1 MVVLDGGP
9 LNGPNETLVQSLWNA
24 AETDT
29 HGGYCVRDGDTLDRM
44 DWTTVQSKVR
54 NVASAL
60 MDAGVEP
67 GDRVAILAETSR
79 DWKIADHAIH
89 AAGAVVVPIYPTLP
103 ADLVHHILADSG
115 AKAIFVQDKEQ
126 AKKLPADHGLTSWA
140 FETTRGFKKFSAI
153 AKCAKPSRVDDC
165 VAAGQLDDNALLIY
179 TSGTT
184 GVPKGVLLTHRNV
197 AGDVCGAIQCLS
209 LDQISDPKLVAFLPL
224 AHIAG
229 YVSLGAMTGIHA
241 RVLFSRPDR
250 MATDLAWFHPTI
262 ALAVPRLWER
272 IVRKVEEAVAEGSPI
287 KQALFARAKAVA
299 MEAGQQMEDG
309 GRITGM
315 LAFKHAFYD
324 RLIYS
329 KLREKLG
336 FDKLRAGITGAAA
349 VRADLL
355 WFLQGIGLPIV
366 EGYGMTESSALS
378 VATRFDD
385 WRAGTVGTPL
395 PGHKIRLDAD
405 GEILIGGV
413 GVFKEY
419 WNLPEE
425 TASTRVMIDG
435 EPWIRSGDI
444 GDIDDDGNLRIVDR
458 KKELEILDTGKM
470 IAPVRVEELL
480 KAETSLVE
488 DSCLVANGQ
497 KFAVMLIQPA
507 YDALLAA
514 AAKLGVTV
522 EEGQIVRKPAPTGEM
537 QTYSVDDDVL
547 QHPKIRTL
555 FDDALRR
562 LNQRV
567 ADYERVRMFD
577 LVPHA
582 FTIDRDELT
591 PSFKKRRRDIVA
603 HYKDRLDR
611 MFNGPKPGAEETAP
625 VLAA

>member
-9 LNGPNETLVQSLWNA
+9 LNGPNETLAQSLWNA
-24 AETDT
+24 AETDSN
-29 HGGYCVRDGDTLDRM
+29 GGYCIRDGDALDRM
-44 DWTTVQSKVR
+44 DWNTVQAKVR
-54 NVASAL
+54 DVATAL
-60 MDAGVEP
+60 MDSAIEP

-79 DWKIADHAIH
+79 EWKIADHAIH
-89 AAGAVVVPIYPTLP
+89 ACGAVVVPIYPTLP
-103 ADLVHHILADSG
+103 ADLVQHILQDSG
-115 AKAIFVQDKEQ
+115 AKAVFVQDDEQ
-126 AKKLPADHGLTSWA
+126 AAKLPANHDLVTWSFESVKGIPA
-140 FETTRGFKKFSAI
+140 FDAIPTTTNGA
-153 AKCAKPSRVDDC
+153 RVDDQ
-165 VAAGQLDDNALLIY
+165 VNAGSLDDHALLIY

-197 AGDVCGAIQCLS
+197 AGDVASAIQCLS
-209 LDQISDPKLVAFLPL
+209 LDQIDDPKLVAFLPL

-250 MATDLAWFHPTI
+250 MAADLGWFHPTI

-272 IVRKVEEAVAEGSPI
+272 IVRKVEEAVAEGSPV
-287 KQALFARAKAVA
+287 KQALFARAKKVA
-299 MEAGQQMEDG
+299 MEAGEAMEDG
-309 GRITGM
+309 GRVTGM
-315 LAFKHAFYD
+315 LAFRHAFYD

-405 GEILIGGV
+405 GEILIGGI

-425 TASTRVMIDG
+425 TKSTRIFMDG

-444 GDIDDDGNLRIVDR
+444 GDIDNDGNLRIVDR

-488 DSCLVANGQ
+488 DSCLVANGK

-514 AAKLGVTV
+514 AKKLGVTI
-522 EEGQIVRKPAPTGEM
+522 EDHQMVRKPAPTGEM
-537 QTYSVDDDVL
+537 QTYSVDDEVL

-555 FDDALRR
+555 FDDALRN
-562 LNQRV
+562 LNHRV

-603 HYKDRLDR
+603 HYQDRLDR
-611 MFNGPKPGAEETAP
+611 MFNGPKPGSDEAP